1 MTTATLGA
9 QIRAARLAKGWTQA
23 QLAEE
28 MGSTK
33 KSVGMWERTGKVS
46 PLSLGRLRQVLEE
59 LSTQGGWIEEPQPT
73 RHLRRLTMERPMPEL
88 TASAESPL
96 ETLRRL
102 RRELTRMSVE
112 LDSALEALEKL
123 SR

>member
-23 QLAEE
+23 QLAEHL
-28 MGSTK
+28 GSTK
-33 KSVGMWERTGKVS
+33 KSVGMWERSGKVS
-46 PLSLGRLRQVLEE
+46 PLSLGRLRQVLE
-59 LSTQGGWIEEPQPT
+59 LNAQGEWVEEAQPT

-96 ETLRRL
+96 ETLRRV
-102 RRELTRMSVE
+102 RKELTRMSVE